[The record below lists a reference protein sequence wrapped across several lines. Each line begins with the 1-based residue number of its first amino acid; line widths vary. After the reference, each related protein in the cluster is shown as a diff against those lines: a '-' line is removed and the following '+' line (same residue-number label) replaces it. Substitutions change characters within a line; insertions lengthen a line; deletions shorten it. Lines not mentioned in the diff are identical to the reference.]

1 MTRKRLMAAI
11 SIIVLMLFVLSI
23 NAAGAMPVPQ
33 GKEATEEITI
43 ANPDSEEA
51 AEANEEGTNEET
63 AVPETETEAETGE
76 AEAEESAETEEGE
89 PTPEPVEPP
98 EAPVLNDPHGEIKS
112 GAVGFYWKPSE
123 RAAYYEL
130 SLKNGL
136 GDEDLWQMEADDW
149 TCAMNRCILYAEL
162 PYGGN
167 YTWTVTAINEG
178 GTAVSEEMNFTV
190 SGTLPISEAYRPNST
205 LSNQKQLVFEF
216 ADIGSSVSVY
226 RIQVTDAETDRICL
240 DVLYGIDA
248 MNHVNGICYLE
259 TGEYLPSGS
268 YAWRV
273 QSIDGN
279 KHSGWSGWM
288 PFEVRCTECELGTYL
303 NTQIKT
309 IFPNGITTNTEPDF
323 VWQTVTGALNYQLEI
338 KDSKEAIILDESV
351 PSENCQTELCTYKP
365 ELTLSENESYTWS
378 VTAYGWNNSFWGAA
392 SGAFSIVPLAV
403 ELNDIQFVGP
413 DVNTSL
419 DPDNQQIIWTD
430 PGESTAAF
438 RLGIRDKDGEWLFVS
453 DLSRADAWCD
463 GITCSIQFYTIP
475 EGEDFE
481 IVVIPYSEF
490 NTPGNP
496 ISMSFSNLPEET
508 AEESAE
514 EQNES

>member
-1 MTRKRLMAAI
+1 MTRKRMMAAI
-11 SIIVLMLFVLSI
+11 SIIVMMIYVLSI
-23 NAAGAMPVPQ
+23 NTAGAMPLPQ
-33 GKEATEEITI
+33 GEEATEEITI
-43 ANPDSEEA
+43 ANPDSKEA
-51 AEANEEGTNEET
+51 AVTNEEGINEET
-63 AVPETETEAETGE
+63 AGPDSEIEAETVETEAEKTT
-76 AEAEESAETEEGE
+76 ETEEAE

-98 EAPVLNDPHGEIKS
+98 EAPVLKNPLGEIKS
-112 GAVGFYWKPSE
+112 GAVGFYWNPSE

-130 SLKNGL
+130 SLKNEY

-178 GTAVSEEMNFTV
+178 GTAISEEMNFSV
-190 SGTLPISEAYRPNST
+190 LATLPVSDAYRPNST
-205 LSNQKQLVFEF
+205 LSNQKPLVFEF
-216 ADIGSSVSVY
+216 ADTGSSVSAY
-226 RIQVTDAETDRICL
+226 RIQVTDAETDQICL
-240 DVLYGIDA
+240 DVLYDVSA

-259 TGEYLPSGS
+259 SSEYLPTGS

-273 QSIDGN
+273 QAVNGET
-279 KHSGWSGWM
+279 HGGWSGWM

-392 SGAFSIVPLAV
+392 SGAFSVVPLAAD
-403 ELNDIQFVGP
+403 LNEIQFVGP
-413 DVNTSL
+413 ENSASL